1 MDVVLLG
8 PTPGLEESRI
18 GICVGT
24 LAVGRISDAS
34 ERRYGEM
41 RTIGV
46 DAVVVITGSGRS
58 TRLLRWACEGDQW
71 CSREIVGVLVPCVV
85 VGLLEPSSE
94 SPSKAALVLR
104 FDARL
109 ESVSTWLSLC

>member
-1 MDVVLLG
+1 MLLG

-18 GICVGT
+18 GICVGA
-24 LAVGRISDAS
+24 LAVRRISDAS

-46 DAVVVITGSGRS
+46 DAVVVVITGSGRS

-71 CSREIVGVLVPCVV
+71 CGCEVVGVLVPCVV
-85 VGLLEPSSE
+85 VGLLEPASE
-94 SPSKAALVLR
+94 SLSKAALVLR